1 MSSRAP
7 GAAGQTAGYTPRM
20 RAKQGEELVE
30 SLPTK
35 LDKGHPKGEQLQ
47 EILESFITTLEPGMV
62 LPSERTLEKR
72 YKVARA
78 TVTQAIN
85 ELVSKGLLYRVR
97 GSGTFVAEP
106 KLRQPATLS
115 SFSEDM
121 RARGMQPGSVVLDHE
136 VIPAG
141 VIIARQLEL
150 EPNAPVLHL
159 HRLRTAD
166 GEPMALERVYLPAER
181 FPGLE
186 VADLTDTSLYDVL
199 AERWGA
205 EVAVADQW
213 VMAIRLSDREA
224 RLLEV
229 PAGQPALL
237 CQRVTRDVAGVVVE
251 YSRALYRGDRYET
264 HTRLRRPG
272 AAPETP

>member
-1 MSSRAP
+1 
-7 GAAGQTAGYTPRM
+7 M

-30 SLPTK
+30 ALPTE
-35 LDKGHPKGEQLQ
+35 LDEERPKGEQLQ

-72 YKVARA
+72 YNVARA

-85 ELVSKGLLYRVR
+85 ELVGRGLLYRVR

-121 RARGMQPGSVVLDHE
+121 RARGMQPGSVVLEHE

-150 EPNAPVLHL
+150 EPNAPVLHI

-186 VADLTDTSLYDVL
+186 VADLTDASLYDVL
-199 AERWGA
+199 SERWGA

-224 RLLEV
+224 RLLDV
-229 PAGQPALL
+229 PPVQPGLL
-237 CQRVTRDVAGVVVE
+237 CQRVTRDVAGTVVE

-272 AAPETP
+272 AAPEPS

>member
-1 MSSRAP
+1 
-7 GAAGQTAGYTPRM
+7 
-20 RAKQGEELVE
+20 V
-30 SLPTK
+30 
-35 LDKGHPKGEQLQ
+35 
-47 EILESFITTLEPGMV
+47 
-62 LPSERTLEKR
+62 
-72 YKVARA
+72 
-78 TVTQAIN
+78 
-85 ELVSKGLLYRVR
+85 
-97 GSGTFVAEP
+97 
-106 KLRQPATLS
+106 
-115 SFSEDM
+115 
-121 RARGMQPGSVVLDHE
+121 
-136 VIPAG
+136 
-141 VIIARQLEL
+141 

-186 VADLTDTSLYDVL
+186 VADLTDASLYDVL

-229 PAGQPALL
+229 PVGQPALL

-272 AAPETP
+272 AAPEAP